1 MAREKKE
8 VKREERKRNPEA
20 FGIAGFTLGIVSIVM
35 ILFDPMVGFLIS
47 LVGIFLSLKQQRME
61 KTRRGKVGMIL
72 NVIGLVANVAMF
84 LVVNVWLSPIINQV
98 YMQQLNNTL
107 VSP

>member
-20 FGIAGFTLGIVSIVM
+20 FGIAGFTLGIVM

>member
-1 MAREKKE
+1 MAERKKE

-47 LVGIFLSLKQQRME
+47 LVGIFFVSNSREWKRQEGARLESLKCNRACSQCCDVPCCQCVAFSNY
-61 KTRRGKVGMIL
+61 KS
-72 NVIGLVANVAMF
+72 GLYAAVK
-84 LVVNVWLSPIINQV
+84 
-98 YMQQLNNTL
+98 
-107 VSP
+107 